1 MFLLRIISSILFG
14 RTNWDF
20 LFLNSIIYSMLK
32 KVRAY
37 FKTQTKFEILF
48 FILFFLINLS
58 FKSRGPIRYAVLS
71 IASLVFFLKN
81 KNKRFGQYIVFI
93 HVAVYV
99 LLGLLL
105 GLFQNNIF
113 EQSIK
118 QTLIYLSMCF
128 IAINLFH
135 FHGEKNTVKLLD
147 MQFYGICLA
156 YFVLYF
162 IFNHDGTFYW
172 ESHIFAYILG
182 LYALLYFCQKRY
194 PHMIVS
200 ILFMLM
206 DHKRI
211 SNLAFIAVL
220 LLLIIYKLFKTDKN
234 RSVFLKILQFAF
246 VFSALAWIYLM
257 SIDFLSETLKL
268 TDRFTSLRMTLWGSA
283 KPYYSFS
290 ISYIGK
296 GIGWVKNWMSHVDIF
311 QLENLHND
319 FLAAYIE
326 LGFAG
331 YVLWLLSFVF
341 IFSSLKKHTDA
352 KKLHIGFLF
361 FIYLFLNMLTDN
373 TYIYISF
380 MMPFYLIIFSLF
392 FGEDSDSYTTY
403 LF

>member
-1 MFLLRIISSILFG
+1 MYLLLKKTIPYLVIMDKMPDIKGMVREIITGMDVIKTFVREDYESKKFKETNDKYKEGRDSI
-14 RTNWDF
+14 RRYI
-20 LFLNSIIYSMLK
+20 LFLNPLMTLHSSI
-32 KVRAY
+32 
-37 FKTQTKFEILF
+37 
-48 FILFFLINLS
+48 
-58 FKSRGPIRYAVLS
+58 
-71 IASLVFFLKN
+71 
-81 KNKRFGQYIVFI
+81 
-93 HVAVYV
+93 
-99 LLGLLL
+99 
-105 GLFQNNIF
+105 
-113 EQSIK
+113 
-118 QTLIYLSMCF
+118 
-128 IAINLFH
+128 
-135 FHGEKNTVKLLD
+135 
-147 MQFYGICLA
+147 
-156 YFVLYF
+156 
-162 IFNHDGTFYW
+162 
-172 ESHIFAYILG
+172 
-182 LYALLYFCQKRY
+182 
-194 PHMIVS
+194 MIVS

-220 LLLIIYKLFKTDKN
+220 LLLIIYKLLKTDKN
-234 RSVFLKILQFAF
+234 RSVFIKILKYAF
-246 VFSALAWIYLM
+246 VFSALIWIYLM

-296 GIGWVKNWMSHVDIF
+296 GIGWVKNWMNHVDIF

-403 LF
+403 LL

>member
-105 GLFQNNIF
+105 GFFQNNIF

-162 IFNHDGTFYW
+162 IFNHDGIFYW
-172 ESHIFAYILG
+172 E
-182 LYALLYFCQKRY
+182 
-194 PHMIVS
+194 
-200 ILFMLM
+200 
-206 DHKRI
+206 
-211 SNLAFIAVL
+211 
-220 LLLIIYKLFKTDKN
+220 
-234 RSVFLKILQFAF
+234 
-246 VFSALAWIYLM
+246 
-257 SIDFLSETLKL
+257 
-268 TDRFTSLRMTLWGSA
+268 
-283 KPYYSFS
+283 
-290 ISYIGK
+290 
-296 GIGWVKNWMSHVDIF
+296 
-311 QLENLHND
+311 
-319 FLAAYIE
+319 
-326 LGFAG
+326 
-331 YVLWLLSFVF
+331 
-341 IFSSLKKHTDA
+341 
-352 KKLHIGFLF
+352 
-361 FIYLFLNMLTDN
+361 
-373 TYIYISF
+373 ISF
-380 MMPFYLIIFSLF
+380 LYNS
-392 FGEDSDSYTTY
+392 
-403 LF
+403 